1 MSNTNTNISI
11 IVDSSCCLPESILNH
26 YQINIVYHSLIIND
40 KIYKDILEIKPDTLF
55 KLLRKNN
62 IKVKTSAPNPS
73 EYLDVF
79 SSIAQENKNI
89 LCLTISKQFSSSF
102 NNATQAAKQLK
113 FKFPTTLI
121 SIIDTETA
129 AGGEGLLALELAEKI
144 KLGWN
149 LNKLTK
155 FSKKLC
161 QKVELFALIDSLKY
175 LRQSGRI
182 SNIKGWTGQ
191 ILGFKPLFVLKNGQY
206 QLLHKTRTRGQA
218 KRKLIELIKTK
229 LKLSKTKI
237 LLMHADAL
245 EDINAIKESINN
257 IQTSSSIPI
266 LNEFTSVMG
275 AHTGPGTIAIALLDK
290 NENS

>member
-1 MSNTNTNISI
+1 MPNAIQNISI
-11 IVDSSCCLPESILNH
+11 VIDSSCCLPEPILNH
-26 YQINIVYHSLIIND
+26 YQINTVYHSLIIND
-40 KIYKDILEIKPDTLF
+40 QIYKDILEIKPDRLF

-62 IKVKTSAPNPS
+62 IKVKTSAPNPTDF
-73 EYLDVF
+73 LNVF
-79 SSIAQENKNI
+79 SSIAKKNKNI

-102 NNATQAAKQLK
+102 NNAIQASKQLK
-113 FKFPTTLI
+113 IHFPNTSI
-121 SIIDTETA
+121 SIVDTETA

-155 FSKKLC
+155 FSKKLS
-161 QKVELFALIDSLKY
+161 KKIELFAFVDSLKY
-175 LRQSGRI
+175 LQQSGRI
-182 SNIKGWTGQ
+182 SIMKGWAGQ
-191 ILGFKPLFVLKNGQY
+191 ILGLKPVFVLKNNQY
-206 QLLHKTRTRGQA
+206 QLLYKTRTRAKA
-218 KRKLIELIKTK
+218 KRKLIELIEAK

-245 EDINAIKESINN
+245 EDINEIKEEINN
-257 IQTSSSIPI
+257 IQTSLSPPI

-290 NENS
+290 N